1 MKNILTLTVIT
12 FFLISCGGKKEE
24 MTKDLQSLNSKKV
37 VLKKQLDS
45 LSLELKSVED
55 QISKLDT
62 LKKLIVV
69 TTFKPEYKDFKH
81 YLEVQGTVKAD
92 KNVELNP
99 EMGGTVTRI
108 YVKEGQNVRRG
119 AVLAQLDASIIN
131 SNIAQ
136 VQTQLNLAITS
147 FERQKRLW
155 DQKIGSEMQF
165 LQAKAQKEGLENNI
179 KVLQVQARKLKI
191 VAPFSGTIDKIF
203 AKVGQ
208 LASPQMPFLRIVNL
222 DKVYIESEI
231 TESYLKEINKGTEVL
246 VSFPSLDKEFT
257 SKISQ
262 VGNFINPNN
271 RSFKTRIELQNK
283 SRELKAN
290 LFADI
295 KINDFKTKGIVI
307 PSKVIKK
314 DSKGNNFVYT
324 ISVKDNVSIVQKS
337 IVTVGK
343 EFNNQSYISEGLSE
357 NSIIVDKGSSLVKSN
372 EEVIIANNK

>member
-1 MKNILTLTVIT
+1 MRKIYIVIASTLILASCSKQPE
-12 FFLISCGGKKEE
+12 IS
-24 MTKDLQSLNSKKV
+24 KDLQSLNNKKG
-37 VLKKQLDS
+37 VLKKQIDS
-45 LSLELKSVED
+45 LSIELKNIED

-69 TTFKPEYKDFKH
+69 TTFKPETKEFKH
-81 YLEVQGTVKAD
+81 FIEVQGTVKAD
-92 KNVELNP
+92 KSVELNP

-108 YVKEGQNVRRG
+108 YVKEGQNVKKG
-119 AVLAQLDASIIN
+119 TVLAQFDTSILN

-136 VQTQLNLAITS
+136 VQTQLNLAKTS

-155 DQKIGSEMQF
+155 NQKIGSEMQF

-179 KVLQVQARKLKI
+179 KALQAQARKMKI
-191 VAPFSGTIDKIF
+191 IAPFSGTIDEVF

-231 TESYLKEINKGTEVL
+231 TESYLKEINKGTEVV

-271 RSFKTRIELQNK
+271 RSFKTRIDIQNK
-283 SRELKAN
+283 SREIKAN

-295 KINDFKTKGIVI
+295 KINDFKANGIVI

-314 DSKGNNFVYT
+314 DNKGNNFVYT
-324 ISVKDNVSIVQKS
+324 ISKKENKATVEKS
-337 IVTVGK
+337 IITVGK
-343 EFNNQSYISEGLSE
+343 EFNNQSYISSGLSE
-357 NSIIVDKGSSLVKSN
+357 TSIIIDKGSSLVKSK
-372 EEVIIANNK
+372 EEVIIANK